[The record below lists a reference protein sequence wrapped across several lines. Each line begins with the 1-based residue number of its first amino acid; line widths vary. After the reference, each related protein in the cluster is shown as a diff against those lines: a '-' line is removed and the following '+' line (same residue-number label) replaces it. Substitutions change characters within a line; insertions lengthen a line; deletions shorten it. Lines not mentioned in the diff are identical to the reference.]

1 MNTLF
6 SLLVVAVVLLV
17 GIILVSNIQSYT
29 TKHTIVEELFDNQ
42 EDQTVALSPTLHN
55 LLGTPVPTPV
65 PTPVQGPTQD
75 KDTNKDKDTDKNQTV
90 KNPVNVDALAHAV
103 ACANSNTPTQ
113 KPSPPP
119 KPLPPVPP
127 TPSCPSCP
135 VCPDMSQYIR
145 MDEIPCWNCTLP

>member
-55 LLGTPVPTPV
+55 LLGTPTPVPVPT
-65 PTPVQGPTQD
+65 PTPVQGPTQ
-75 KDTNKDKDTDKNQTV
+75 DKDTDKNQTV

-103 ACANSNTPTQ
+103 AGANSNTQTPTP

-119 KPLPPVPP
+119 KPLLPVPP

>member
-42 EDQTVALSPTLHN
+42 NQHQDQTVALSPTLHN
-55 LLGTPVPTPV
+55 LLGTP
-65 PTPVQGPTQD
+65 TPVQGPTQD
-75 KDTNKDKDTDKNQTV
+75 TDTNKDTDKNQTV

-103 ACANSNTPTQ
+103 ACANSNTPTP

>member
-1 MNTLF
+1 MLN
-6 SLLVVAVVLLV
+6 LLIVAVAILV
-17 GIILVSNIQSYT
+17 GILIVSSLSYT
-29 TKHTIVEELFDNQ
+29 TKRTIVEELFENPEAQ
-42 EDQTVALSPTLHN
+42 EAPAVALSPTLHN
-55 LLGTPVPTPV
+55 LLGTPAPAPAPAPPV
-65 PTPVQGPTQD
+65 LQT
-75 KDTNKDKDTDKNQTV
+75 TNADNTNHKK
-90 KNPVNVDALAHAV
+90 PVNVDALAHAV
-103 ACANSNTPTQ
+103 DGACADSK